1 MCYNT
6 LALNTDLASSTLKC
20 NQCGADLIVKK
31 TTTSKNERSFS
42 SMTVTVYLCS
52 NKECQEEIDKRTAK
66 RLELKNEQ
74 DLARQ
79 RRLAKNKPAAV
90 TPAAS

>member
-6 LALNTDLASSTLKC
+6 LALNTDLTSAILKC

-42 SMTVTVYLCS
+42 SMTLTIYLCS

-79 RRLAKNKPAAV
+79 RRLAKNKPVAAPV
-90 TPAAS
+90 AS